1 MAVIS
6 TAVPAG
12 AVATV
17 FGNEFKYV
25 NLREGLAGLPQ
36 VIAIFATFDPTKTS
50 VVADVPVRVFTDVEA
65 GDKFGFGFPA
75 HLAAR
80 QTLRKSGIVPVFVFP
95 IAEAG
100 GAVAGDGSILTVADS
115 GATSSGTISVYVG
128 GQRVPV
134 TIANG
139 TAAVDIQ
146 IAIAAAINAVVPIS
160 VDATVD
166 GVEEDQTNIVSKY
179 KGAVANDI
187 TIAVNLTEAEK
198 DATPA
203 GVSFTLTALS
213 SGAGV
218 STITAALNLMGTD
231 WYTHIVNTFGPDATT
246 MAAFATFNEDE
257 RWDTLVNKFFRAF
270 YGTVDDLATATGIT
284 DALTLDRTN
293 GAIPSAGG
301 YMLPLEIAALGV
313 GLMAARNQ
321 NNPPLPYTGLALD
334 GLVPSSEITG
344 SDGTPQW
351 TYTQRNSAI
360 ETGLSTTI
368 VEDGVIKLEDIV
380 MHYHRAGEVPPA
392 YRWAVDIAKL
402 AEWAYNV
409 NLVFT
414 SDKWRPS
421 ILIDDDDM
429 GVYNPNARK
438 PKDAVADIFK
448 LADAASAAAIITDPA
463 FTKANT
469 AASIDISNPNRLNI
483 TTIIKLSGAGRIISL
498 TTNFGFNF
506 GALAE

>member
-1 MAVIS
+1 MTVS

-12 AVATV
+12 AVASV

-25 NLREGLAGLPQ
+25 NLREGLVGLPQ
-36 VIAIFATFDPTKTS
+36 AIAIFATFDPSKTA
-50 VVADVPVRVFTDVEA
+50 VVANVPVRVFTDVEA

-80 QTLRKSGIVPVFVFP
+80 QVLRKSGIVPVFIFP
-95 IAEAG
+95 IEEAG
-100 GAVAGDGSILTVADS
+100 AAVAGDGSILAVADS

-128 GQRVPV
+128 GQRIPV

-146 IAIAAAINAVVPIS
+146 IAIALAINAVVPIS
-160 VDATVD
+160 VVATVD
-166 GVEEDQTNIVSKY
+166 GAEEDQTNIVSKY
-179 KGAVANDI
+179 KGAIANDI

-218 STITAALNLMGTD
+218 STITDALTRMGDD
-231 WYTHIVNTFGPDATT
+231 WYTYVVNTFGIDTDI
-246 MAAFATFNEDE
+246 MDDFATENEDNK
-257 RWDTLVNKFFRAF
+257 WDTLINHFFRAF
-270 YGTVDDLATATGIT
+270 YGSVDDLSTITGIT
-284 DALTLDRTN
+284 DARKLDRTN
-293 GAIPSAGG
+293 GAITSPGG
-301 YMLPLEIAALGV
+301 YMLPLELAALGV
-313 GLMAARNQ
+313 GNMAARNQ
-321 NNPPLPYTGLALD
+321 NNPPLPYTGLLLD
-334 GLVPSSEITG
+334 GLVPSSAITG

-351 TYTQRNSAI
+351 IYTQRNSAI
-360 ETGLSTTI
+360 EVGCSTTI
-368 VEDGVIKLEDIV
+368 VEDGIIKLEDIV
-380 MHYHRAGEVPPA
+380 MHYHKSGEVPPA

-402 AEWAYNV
+402 AEWTYNV
-409 NLVFT
+409 NLVFN
-414 SDKWRPS
+414 SDKWRPC

-429 GVYNPNARK
+429 GVYNEKARK
-438 PKDAVADIFK
+438 PKDAIADIFK
-448 LADAASAAAIITDPA
+448 LADAANGAAIITDPA
-463 FTKANT
+463 FTKLNT

-483 TTIIKLSGAGRIISL
+483 TTIIKLSGATRIISL